1 VLAVSLLALLPTA
14 CGGRATGE
22 ARVVERTSS
31 ATLPPLSD
39 GETSVDACAQ
49 FAAHFSG
56 QVAVLRGAFRSD
68 VATLV
73 ASRTGTGFPGVVP
86 QFLQGRP
93 PTETIYACYLDMD
106 IAAPCPPGCPGYNR
120 GLYLLDSSGAGALLA
135 AGQHDMPG
143 VADLPVVVPG

>member
-1 VLAVSLLALLPTA
+1 
-14 CGGRATGE
+14 
-22 ARVVERTSS
+22 
-31 ATLPPLSD
+31 
-39 GETSVDACAQ
+39 
-49 FAAHFSG
+49 
-56 QVAVLRGAFRSD
+56 

-120 GLYLLDSSGAGALLA
+120 GLQTSAIVHPLTDE
-135 AGQHDMPG
+135 PWG
-143 VADLPVVVPG
+143 VRRFFVRDPTGVVVNVLGHRSPGDDAGPA